1 MPALSL
7 LSQGTD
13 ALCDLQTAACVCIWD
28 FQGTEFAF
36 VPEGFSPS
44 LPTSCL

>member
-13 ALCDLQTAACVCIWD
+13 ALCDLQTCVCIWD

-44 LPTSCL
+44 LPTSRL